1 MARDTTLFKHLLNVK
16 GTVIEDIEFF
26 HETDGTK
33 SAVVQVHA
41 TRGYRCRCPH
51 CNRKSPRYDS
61 ARNDQVRLWRAGDLN
76 GIRVYLQAESYRICC
91 PKHGVVTAAVPWA
104 FHGSRFTKDF
114 DLTVAW
120 LARSLPRSIVCKFMR
135 IDWKTVGR
143 CVERT
148 KDFLEPDS
156 SARFENLRAIGIDET
171 SYRKGHSYITVI
183 VNHDT
188 NTVVWVS
195 KGHGKAVLSEFFK
208 LLTPEQRA
216 GIKIITGDGARW
228 IDDCI
233 REFVPHCQ
241 RCVDHFHVVQWANEA
256 VDNVRKK
263 EWREAAK
270 EVRQISKQLKKKRG
284 RPKADD
290 KTREEFNQAKQT
302 ADEIKSALY
311 ALGKAPENLTEN
323 QRHKVELI
331 ARTSKVLFRCY
342 TSKEALRL
350 ILKMTDP
357 QQASQELKSWYYRAR
372 HSRIDELKNLAAKIR
387 RHEQNILNSITLKM
401 SNARVEAVN
410 NNIKLII
417 RKAYGFRNVE
427 NLKAMVLL
435 CCSNLVIPLPN
446 HAVSGKLA
454 KQQPSG
460 VVA

>member
-1 MARDTTLFKHLLNVK
+1 M
-16 GTVIEDIEFF
+16 
-26 HETDGTK
+26 
-33 SAVVQVHA
+33 
-41 TRGYRCRCPH
+41 
-51 CNRKSPRYDS
+51 
-61 ARNDQVRLWRAGDLN
+61 
-76 GIRVYLQAESYRICC
+76 
-91 PKHGVVTAAVPWA
+91 
-104 FHGSRFTKDF
+104 
-114 DLTVAW
+114 
-120 LARSLPRSIVCKFMR
+120 
-135 IDWKTVGR
+135 
-143 CVERT
+143 
-148 KDFLEPDS
+148 
-156 SARFENLRAIGIDET
+156 
-171 SYRKGHSYITVI
+171 
-183 VNHDT
+183 
-188 NTVVWVS
+188 
-195 KGHGKAVLSEFFK
+195 
-208 LLTPEQRA
+208 
-216 GIKIITGDGARW
+216 
-228 IDDCI
+228 
-233 REFVPHCQ
+233 
-241 RCVDHFHVVQWANEA
+241 DHFHVVQWANEA
-256 VDNVRKK
+256 VDTVRKK

-446 HAVSGKLA
+446 HAVSGKPAFLPGLKPRASCGKFCEEGLVQNKELQENLA
-454 KQQPSG
+454 ELKANQAVPLPGEEEKAEKPEKDEKPEKAEKAEEPAKKDAAS
-460 VVA
+460 

>member
-26 HETDGTK
+26 HETDGTQ

-156 SARFENLRAIGIDET
+156 SARFDNLRAIGIDET

-188 NTVVWVS
+188 NTRCLGVQRS
-195 KGHGKAVLSEFFK
+195 RQSSPLRVL
-208 LLTPEQRA
+208 
-216 GIKIITGDGARW
+216 
-228 IDDCI
+228 
-233 REFVPHCQ
+233 
-241 RCVDHFHVVQWANEA
+241 
-256 VDNVRKK
+256 
-263 EWREAAK
+263 
-270 EVRQISKQLKKKRG
+270 
-284 RPKADD
+284 
-290 KTREEFNQAKQT
+290 
-302 ADEIKSALY
+302 
-311 ALGKAPENLTEN
+311 
-323 QRHKVELI
+323 
-331 ARTSKVLFRCY
+331 
-342 TSKEALRL
+342 
-350 ILKMTDP
+350 
-357 QQASQELKSWYYRAR
+357 
-372 HSRIDELKNLAAKIR
+372 
-387 RHEQNILNSITLKM
+387 
-401 SNARVEAVN
+401 
-410 NNIKLII
+410 
-417 RKAYGFRNVE
+417 
-427 NLKAMVLL
+427 
-435 CCSNLVIPLPN
+435 
-446 HAVSGKLA
+446 
-454 KQQPSG
+454 
-460 VVA
+460 